1 MGRAQD
7 GVKHFG
13 ELLSRALSRRIRAR
27 AAAGEGDERS
37 TALWE
42 RVVALYERALEVH
55 MEPRQTVISS
65 GLAIAAARRT
75 GTL

>member
-1 MGRAQD
+1 M
-7 GVKHFG
+7 
-13 ELLSRALSRRIRAR
+13 SRRIRAR

-37 TALWE
+37 AALWE
-42 RVVALYERALEVH
+42 QVSALYARALEVH

-65 GLAIAAARRT
+65 GLAIGAARRT